1 MNFIQYFVSTFR
13 SKSKPTNSKSNNNI
27 NNELDLELKMTRN
40 ISKEYDVIID
50 IQAYENCKIFEDYVT
65 FIDTIHYLSVPFVN
79 RPSYIHPLLQDV
91 NIEIID
97 DISDAYTKTI
107 IRNN

>member
-1 MNFIQYFVSTFR
+1 M
-13 SKSKPTNSKSNNNI
+13 
-27 NNELDLELKMTRN
+27 NNELDVELKMTRN

-65 FIDTIHYLSVPFVN
+65 FIDTIDYLSVPIVN
-79 RPSYIHPLLQDV
+79 RLTYIHPLLQNV

-97 DISDAYTKTI
+97 DISDLYPKTI
-107 IRNN
+107 IRK